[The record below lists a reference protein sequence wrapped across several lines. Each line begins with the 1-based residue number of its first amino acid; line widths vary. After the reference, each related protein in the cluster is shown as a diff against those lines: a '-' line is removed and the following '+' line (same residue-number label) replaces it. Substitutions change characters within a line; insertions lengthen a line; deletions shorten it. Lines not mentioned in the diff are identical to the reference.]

1 VYVCVCHAV
10 TDTEV
15 VASVEAGASTVE
27 AVGDYTK
34 AGTSCG
40 TCQDHIDEV
49 ILRCASSCAM
59 AQACVRLPE
68 RALAS

>member
-10 TDTEV
+10 TDAEV
-15 VASVEAGASTVE
+15 IALVEAGVSTVE
-27 AVGDYTK
+27 AVGGHTG

-40 TCQDHIDEV
+40 TCRDHIDEV
-49 ILRCASSCAM
+49 IVVCAARCALAE
-59 AQACVRLPE
+59 ACG